1 MSSADNVFYQS
12 AKGGLA
18 MRLNN
23 AEQLAQGRE
32 GILSGLQ
39 AQQLTLDDDVEHAK
53 TNRDTAI
60 FGISLGGGG
69 AYKVAYGIGKAVGG
83 KYLSRATS
91 RLQTAVDQYR
101 RQTANQPEGTPEEV
115 GEPTPE
121 VRPADAPFRGGI
133 DPIAPREDFEGF
145 GRQAGTD
152 IETPAIRVTDEPAG
166 GTVEDAYG
174 EEFDP
179 KTLDMSDPQNPKPF
193 PDDQI
198 PKEFPQ
204 SATVA
209 KDGFGNEFDPRYVDT
224 SSYRNPQ
231 AVPEDRLYGEN
242 IEEAGFEE
250 EPIPKLPPLSQDP
263 SQVIG
268 EATTQEVRAPSSFK
282 VLGQEPDVMNPLEAD
297 RAGTAI
303 RSAGRPNVD
312 FLNEAQNNRLNQIR
326 NSDPILSEDNVGD
339 LKKMGLDFGDL
350 DPQEVD
356 SGARMLLGDTAV
368 EGLSS
373 MLGVAGGVVG
383 AALPVL
389 GVVGDL
395 AGLAFAIKGLYDSA
409 DAVNKEKEQQANL
422 TQAVAAT
429 NIPTQ
434 VSKQG
439 SAPVLDTSAMRTGGF
454 QNF

>member
-1 MSSADNVFYQS
+1 
-12 AKGGLA
+12 
-18 MRLNN
+18 MRLGEFLWNLVGWERLRVLWV
-23 AEQLAQGRE
+23 AHIQSVA
-32 GILSGLQ
+32 
-39 AQQLTLDDDVEHAK
+39 
-53 TNRDTAI
+53 RD
-60 FGISLGGGG
+60 GS
-69 AYKVAYGIGKAVGG
+69 
-83 KYLSRATS
+83 
-91 RLQTAVDQYR
+91 
-101 RQTANQPEGTPEEV
+101 
-115 GEPTPE
+115 
-121 VRPADAPFRGGI
+121 
-133 DPIAPREDFEGF
+133 
-145 GRQAGTD
+145 
-152 IETPAIRVTDEPAG
+152 
-166 GTVEDAYG
+166 
-174 EEFDP
+174 
-179 KTLDMSDPQNPKPF
+179 
-193 PDDQI
+193 
-198 PKEFPQ
+198 
-204 SATVA
+204 
-209 KDGFGNEFDPRYVDT
+209 GNEFDPSCVDT

-231 AVPEDRLYGEN
+231 AVPEDRLYGDN
-242 IEEAGFEE
+242 IEEAGFDEA
-250 EPIPKLPPLSQDP
+250 PIPKPPPVSQDP

-268 EATTQEVRAPSSFK
+268 QQPPTEVQPQSSFK
-282 VLGQEPDVMNPLEAD
+282 ILGQEPDVMNPMDAE
-297 RAGTAI
+297 RAGTAV

-312 FLNEAQNNRLNQIR
+312 FLSDAQNDRLNQIR

-350 DPQEVD
+350 EPSEVD

-409 DAVNKEKEQQANL
+409 DAVNKEKQQQANL
-422 TQAVAAT
+422 TQAIAST

>member
-23 AEQLAQGRE
+23 QEQLAQGRE
-32 GILSGLQ
+32 GILTGLQ
-39 AQQLTLDDDVEHAK
+39 AQKLTLDDDREHAK

-60 FGISLGGGG
+60 FGISLGGSG
-69 AYKVAYGIGKAVGG
+69 AYKVAYGIGKAVGQ
-83 KYLSRATS
+83 KYLGRATT
-91 RLQTAVDQYR
+91 RLQNAVDQYR
-101 RQTANQPEGTPEEV
+101 KATANQPAGTPDEV
-115 GEPTPE
+115 AEPTVE
-121 VRPADAPFRGGI
+121 
-133 DPIAPREDFEGF
+133 PIGYNVPTPRITE
-145 GRQAGTD
+145 
-152 IETPAIRVTDEPAG
+152 TDEPTG
-166 GTVEDAYG
+166 GTVRDAYG

-179 KTLDMSDPQNPKPF
+179 KTLDMSDPNNPKPF
-193 PDDQI
+193 PSDETPQ
-198 PKEFPQ
+198 EFPQ
-204 SATVA
+204 SQNVA
-209 KDGFGNEFDPRYVDT
+209 RDGYGNEFDPNKVDT
-224 SSYRNPQ
+224 SAYRDPQ
-231 AVPEDRLYGEN
+231 VVPDEGQITEAGAP
-242 IEEAGFEE
+242 EEA
-250 EPIPKLPPLSQDP
+250 IQRLPVGSQTGQPL
-263 SQVIG
+263 VG
-268 EATTQEVRAPSSFK
+268 EATTTELQPAGGFRAPTGAPET
-282 VLGQEPDVMNPLEAD
+282 LNPLDAD
-297 RAGTAI
+297 RASSAI

-312 FLNEAQNNRLNQIR
+312 FLSEAQNNRLNQIR
-326 NSDPILSEDNVGD
+326 NSDPILTEDNVGD

-350 DPQEVD
+350 APSEVD
-356 SGARMLLGDTAV
+356 TGARMLLGDGAV

-409 DAVNKEKEQQANL
+409 DAVNKEKEQESNLKQAIAN
-422 TQAVAAT
+422 T
-429 NIPTQ
+429 NIPVQ

>member
-23 AEQLAQGRE
+23 AEQLAQEKKGL
-32 GILSGLQ
+32 LSGLA
-39 AQQLTLDDDVEHAK
+39 AQQLTIDDDVEHAK

-83 KYLSRATS
+83 KYLSRATT

-101 RQTANQPEGTPEEV
+101 RATANQPEGTPAEV
-115 GEPTPE
+115 AEPDVPDVPFIGYNVPTPRITE
-121 VRPADAPFRGGI
+121 
-133 DPIAPREDFEGF
+133 
-145 GRQAGTD
+145 
-152 IETPAIRVTDEPAG
+152 TDEPMG
-166 GTVEDAYG
+166 GLVEDAYG
-174 EEFDP
+174 EKFDP
-179 KTLDMSDPQNPKPF
+179 KTLDMSDPNNPKPF
-193 PDDQI
+193 PADET

-204 SATVA
+204 SQNVA
-209 KDGFGNEFDPRYVDT
+209 RDGYGNEFDPSKVDA
-224 SSYRNPQ
+224 SAYRDPQ
-231 AVPEDRLYGEN
+231 AVPDEGQ
-242 IEEAGFEE
+242 ITEAGVEQE
-250 EPIPKLPPLSQDP
+250 TIPRLPIGSQTGQPL
-263 SQVIG
+263 VG
-268 EATTQEVRAPSSFK
+268 EAVTTELQPAGGFRAPTGAPQT
-282 VLGQEPDVMNPLEAD
+282 LNPLDAD

-303 RSAGRPNVD
+303 RSAGRPNLD
-312 FLNEAQNNRLNQIR
+312 FLSEAQNNRLNQIR
-326 NSDPILSEDNVGD
+326 NSDPILSEDNVSD

-350 DPQEVD
+350 APSEVD
-356 SGARMLLGDTAV
+356 TGARMLLGDGAV

-409 DAVNKEKEQQANL
+409 DAVNKENEQQAKL

>member
-23 AEQLAQGRE
+23 AEQMAQGRE
-32 GILSGLQ
+32 GLLTGLE
-39 AQQLTLDDDVEHAK
+39 AQNLTLDDDLEHAK

-69 AYKVAYGIGKAVGG
+69 AYRLAYGIGKSVGQ
-83 KYLSRATS
+83 KYLGRATT
-91 RLQTAVDQYR
+91 RLQTAIDSYR
-101 RQTANQPEGTPEEV
+101 KEAARNTGDVPEEAAQA
-115 GEPTPE
+115 PE
-121 VRPADAPFRGGI
+121 EDFTGARY
-133 DPIAPREDFEGF
+133 DPIRPREDYEGF

-152 IETPAIRVTDEPAG
+152 IETPGITVTDEPTG
-166 GTVEDAYG
+166 GKVTDAYG

-193 PDDQI
+193 PEDQT
-198 PKEFPQ
+198 PQDFPQ
-204 SATVA
+204 SETVA
-209 KDGFGNEFDPRYVDT
+209 RDGFGNEFDPRYVDT
-224 SSYRNPQ
+224 SSYKNPQ

-282 VLGQEPDVMNPLEAD
+282 VLGQEPDVMNPMDAE

>member
-23 AEQLAQGRE
+23 AEQIAQGKE
-32 GILSGLQ
+32 GIKTGLA
-39 AQQLTLDDDVEHAK
+39 AQQLTLDDDLEHAK

-69 AYKVAYGIGKAVGG
+69 AYKVAYGIGKQVGS

-91 RLQTAVDQYR
+91 RLQNAVDRYR
-101 RQTANQPEGTPEEV
+101 KVTANQPEGTPDEV
-115 GEPTPE
+115 AEPDVPDVPDVPTTGFQVSTPS
-121 VRPADAPFRGGI
+121 
-133 DPIAPREDFEGF
+133 
-145 GRQAGTD
+145 
-152 IETPAIRVTDEPAG
+152 IRVTDEPTG
-166 GTVEDAYG
+166 ELVEDAYG
-174 EEFDP
+174 EKFDP
-179 KTLDMSDPQNPKPF
+179 RTLDMSDPNNPKVF
-193 PDDQI
+193 PLDEQAQ
-198 PKEFPQ
+198 KLPQ
-204 SATVA
+204 SQNVA
-209 KDGFGNEFDPRYVDT
+209 RDGYGNEFDPNKVDT
-224 SSYRNPQ
+224 SDYRDPQ
-231 AVPEDRLYGEN
+231 AVPDEGQ
-242 IEEAGFEE
+242 ITEAGAAPET
-250 EPIPKLPPLSQDP
+250 IPTLPAGSQTGQPL
-263 SQVIG
+263 VG
-268 EATTQEVRAPSSFK
+268 EAATTELQPAGGFRAPVASAPET
-282 VLGQEPDVMNPLEAD
+282 LNPLEAD

-312 FLNEAQNNRLNQIR
+312 FLSEAQNDRLNQIR

-350 DPQEVD
+350 APSEVD
-356 SGARMLLGDTAV
+356 SGARMLLGDGAV

-409 DAVNKEKEQQANL
+409 DAVSKEKEQQANL